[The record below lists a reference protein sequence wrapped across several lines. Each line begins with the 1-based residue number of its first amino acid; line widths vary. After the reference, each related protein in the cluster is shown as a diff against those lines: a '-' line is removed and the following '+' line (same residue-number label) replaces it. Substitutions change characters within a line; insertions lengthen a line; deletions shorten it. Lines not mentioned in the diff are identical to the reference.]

1 MKSFKILAI
10 NPGSDSVKI
19 ALYED
24 YNLIF
29 QETVK
34 NSMSELLSNQ
44 NLNSTIPEKTQKI
57 LEVLKK
63 IIFHYLQSMPFVVEL
78 VV

>member
-44 NLNSTIPEKTQKI
+44 NLNSTIPEKH
-57 LEVLKK
+57 KK
-63 IIFHYLQSMPFVVEL
+63 F
-78 VV
+78 